1 MPREVRERFRSDMR
15 IIVDYLAEGENYIP
29 SGQRIQH
36 IEALLLML
44 KALTGDDR
52 YEEILPDLQEERER
66 TGDVSMCELLDKYEN
81 RGREAGM
88 ERMSEAHP

>member
-1 MPREVRERFRSDMR
+1 
-15 IIVDYLAEGENYIP
+15 
-29 SGQRIQH
+29 
-36 IEALLLML
+36 ML

-66 TGDVSMCELLDKYEN
+66 TGDVSVCELLDKYEN
-81 RGREAGM
+81 RGSEAGM